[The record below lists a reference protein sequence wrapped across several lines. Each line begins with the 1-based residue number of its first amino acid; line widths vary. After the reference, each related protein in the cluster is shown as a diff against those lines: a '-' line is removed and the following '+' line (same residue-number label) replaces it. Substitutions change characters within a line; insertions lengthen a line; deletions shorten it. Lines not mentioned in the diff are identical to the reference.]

1 MENLIILQKLYSI
14 KNLLIDSNEIEIINK
29 LISKRKININV
40 DFEYT
45 NKEFKGSQN
54 VFVNILKRI
63 YKEPDPWIMDE
74 KKEKY
79 ISLNQKLFDKM
90 EKFDYES
97 YEIIK
102 KYSLLRIKNN
112 KNKNQLSRVNSIL
125 IQNIFEQ
132 EINNLIKKTYKK

>member
-14 KNLLIDSNEIEIINK
+14 KNLLLDSEEIEIINK

-40 DFEYT
+40 NFEYT
-45 NKEFKGSQN
+45 NREFKGSQY
-54 VFVNILKRI
+54 VFENILKNI
-63 YKEPDPWIMDE
+63 YKEPDPWIMDK

-79 ISLNQKLFDKM
+79 ISLNKKLFDKV
-90 EKFDYES
+90 EKFENES
-97 YEIIK
+97 YEIIN

-125 IQNIFEQ
+125 IQNLFEE
-132 EINNLIKKTYKK
+132 EINDLIKKIY